1 MSNQRSAFL
10 KSLLAPLFEAMGDF
24 SLSQVKP
31 ELEKIFSQD
40 CLVHMCF
47 PFNDMQGSDSFYT
60 NCLEKLSTAVPD
72 LERRNLIVLAAT
84 TEHGNEWVSTMG
96 NYVGTFQEQFLD
108 ILPT

>member
-10 KSLLAPLFEAMGDF
+10 KSLIAPLFEAMGDF

-47 PFNDMQGSDSFYT
+47 PFNDMQGPDAFYT
-60 NCLEKLSTAVPD
+60 NCLEKLNTAVPD

-84 TEHGNEWVSTMG
+84 TEHGNGWVSTMG
-96 NYVGTFQEQFLD
+96 
-108 ILPT
+108 